1 MSEMH
6 DKIFDAFNQ
15 GFSKCIDV
23 LNLRPTLELARDK
36 VLEVYEDAINE
47 NFFSALHAGDKICDP
62 MLVPEPALDLL
73 KKTVITNWLCEMWGG
88 INYFRCLHL
97 APNDTERYFLEV
109 IAREEIG
116 HARILETGTLKTLGI
131 NPYDYFC
138 KTTVMEQSGILS
150 VFQHPEVL
158 TRSWGDVLVFNRLQ
172 DASADMQLD
181 EIAECFY
188 GPLCDDIH
196 KIEEEEKGHVE
207 HGERALREYVE
218 TPQGIFEVNRALEFW
233 LPEVLHV
240 FGKPDNESR
249 SMALYLKYG
258 IKKRTNN
265 ESRAHFLASIRPFF
279 QSLPVSILLPAS
291 VFA

>member
-6 DKIFDAFNQ
+6 DKILHAFNE
-15 GFSKCIDV
+15 GFSKCVDA

-36 VLEVYEDAINE
+36 VLEVYEHAINE
-47 NFFSALHAGDKICDP
+47 NFFSVLQTGDKIYDS
-62 MLVPEPALDLL
+62 MLVPEPALELL

-97 APNDTERYFLEV
+97 APNDEERYFLEV

-116 HARILETGTLKTLGI
+116 HARILETGTLHALGI
-131 NPYDYFC
+131 NPYDHFC
-138 KTTVMEQSGILS
+138 KTTVGEQKGILS

-158 TRSWGDVLVFNRLQ
+158 THSWGDVLIFNRLQ

-196 KIEEEEKGHVE
+196 KIEQEEKGHVE
-207 HGERALREYVE
+207 HGERALREYVQ
-218 TPQGIFEVNRALEFW
+218 TPQGIFEASRALEFW
-233 LPEVLHV
+233 LPLVLNV
-240 FGKPDNESR
+240 FGQPDAQSR
-249 SMALYLKYG
+249 SMPLYLKYG
-258 IKKRTNN
+258 IKKRTND
-265 ESRAHFLASIRPFF
+265 ESRAHFLESIEPFF
-279 QSLPVSILLPAS
+279 ESLGMPISSLYHR
-291 VFA
+291 